1 MLINR
6 LNVVST
12 LCKDTQL
19 SPKTQY
25 QNALG
30 DKILLILKQV
40 FTILKLSLDFSQRR
54 TGLFRLSNKPFY
66 PNWTQSGGQVFDRY

>member
-40 FTILKLSLDFSQRR
+40 FTILKLFLDFSQRR
-54 TGLFRLSNKPFY
+54 TGLFVSRQFSLVGCPLSKHAIF
-66 PNWTQSGGQVFDRY
+66 